1 MSRGANALTSR
12 EPAGIRLKE
21 LGKTFRSEDGDE
33 FRALHNIDLEIGK
46 GEFLSLLGPSGC
58 GKSTL
63 LRIIAG
69 LELPSSGTV
78 EVDGKP
84 LRGTPPG
91 LGMVFQRDVLL
102 DWRNILDNV
111 LLPVEFSGERKE
123 AFRERAREFLALYG
137 LKGFEQRYP
146 WELSGGMRQRT
157 AICRALILD
166 PACLMMDEPFGAL
179 DALTRDD
186 LNIELQSLWLRTK
199 KSVLFVTH
207 GIAEAVFLSDRIAVM
222 ATSPG
227 RIVEILKIDLP
238 RPRDFSVRGTERFGE
253 YTNHIREVFEQYGLF
268 RSGPR

>member
-1 MSRGANALTSR
+1 M
-12 EPAGIRLKE
+12 
-21 LGKTFRSEDGDE
+21 
-33 FRALHNIDLEIGK
+33 
-46 GEFLSLLGPSGC
+46 
-58 GKSTL
+58 
-63 LRIIAG
+63 
-69 LELPSSGTV
+69 

-166 PACLMMDEPFGAL
+166 PAFLMMDEPFGAL
-179 DALTRDD
+179 DALTRDE

>member
-1 MSRGANALTSR
+1 MSDVAQARVSG
-12 EPAGIRLKE
+12 EPARISIKH
-21 LGKTFRSEDGDE
+21 LGKTFRSEGGE
-33 FRALHNIDLEIGK
+33 ELLALHDIDLEIGK

-63 LRIIAG
+63 LRIVAG
-69 LELPSSGTV
+69 LERPTCGTI
-78 EVDGKP
+78 EVDGEP
-84 LRGTPPG
+84 LKGTPPG

-111 LLPVEFSGERKE
+111 LLPVEFSRERKE
-123 AFRERAREFLALYG
+123 AFRNRALDILALYG

-146 WELSGGMRQRT
+146 WELSGGMRQRA
-157 AICRALILD
+157 AICRALIRD
-166 PACLMMDEPFGAL
+166 PTFLMMDEPFGAL
-179 DALTRDD
+179 DALTRDE

-227 RIVEILKIDLP
+227 RIAEILQIDLP
-238 RPRDFSVRGTERFGE
+238 RPRDFSIRGTERFGE
-253 YTNHIREVFEQYGLF
+253 YTNHIREVFERHGLF
-268 RSGPR
+268 RSGSR